1 MLNCFRVCLRN
12 TAIMRECILILKKK
26 LLKKC
31 LLLHQRFE
39 GRSQLTVATKSHV
52 MHSKVEKVCERD
64 ALLKLSLQHRPLKGV
79 QVCLSTLQFSQSGF
93 CFKHSS
99 EPWKMKFPYLIFF
112 LQLHSFLIFQSS
124 LLFSFSIFTLVHAS
138 F

>member
-12 TAIMRECILILKKK
+12 TAIIKECILILKKI
-26 LLKKC
+26 LLKRC

-39 GRSQLTVATKSHV
+39 GRSQLTVAMKSHV
-52 MHSKVEKVCERD
+52 AHTKTEKVCERD
-64 ALLKLSLQHRPLKGV
+64 ALLKLPLQHRLPRGL
-79 QVCLSTLQFSQSGF
+79 QVCLSTLLFSQSGS

-99 EPWKMKFPYLIFF
+99 EPRKMKFPYLIFF
-112 LQLHSFLIFQSS
+112 STTT
-124 LLFSFSIFTLVHAS
+124 LFSDFSVLFA